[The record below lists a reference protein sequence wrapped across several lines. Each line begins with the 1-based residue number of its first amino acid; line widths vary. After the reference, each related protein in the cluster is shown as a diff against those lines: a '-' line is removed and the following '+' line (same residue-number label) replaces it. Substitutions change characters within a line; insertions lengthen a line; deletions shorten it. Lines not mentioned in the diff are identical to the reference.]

1 MNTDR
6 PPFAERPSSLAQDAS
21 FAIRPLALNRNARD
35 INRLWRE
42 TLGSAWP
49 LSPSRL
55 AASLRGTGPASGL
68 VKWGA
73 FLGCRL
79 IGVIAAEI
87 TGEDQAALI
96 LIAVASDH
104 QRRGVGTDLLDRL
117 KRTFGA
123 KDIRT
128 LTLGAGASQPLWHGV
143 PISLPSALAF
153 FERHGGILDETSY
166 DLVGTITD
174 FRAPEPLMKRA
185 HQYGITFETLRPEF
199 ASALLAFEQEHFPF
213 WQPFFVEAIANGA
226 LRDVLIARRQAEI
239 AGGLLLSET
248 PYCPGIQWAQRLGP
262 RLGAFG
268 ILGVAPAHRE
278 RGIGLALAAY
288 ATEHLQR
295 RGIQTCFLH
304 WTDLRDWYSRLGF
317 RVWEEYRLG
326 RLSFVAEKFL

>member
-1 MNTDR
+1 
-6 PPFAERPSSLAQDAS
+6 
-21 FAIRPLALNRNARD
+21 
-35 INRLWRE
+35 
-42 TLGSAWP
+42 LGSAWP

-87 TGEDQAALI
+87 TAEDQAALI
-96 LIAVASDH
+96 LIAVVPDH
-104 QRRGVGTDLLDRL
+104 QRRGVGTGLLDRL
-117 KRTFGA
+117 KRA
-123 KDIRT
+123 
-128 LTLGAGASQPLWHGV
+128 LGGPSHSVPAHPNHSGTASRSPCQARLRFV

-174 FRAPEPLMKRA
+174 FRTPEPLMKRA

-199 ASALLAFEQEHFPF
+199 APALLAFEREHFPF

-239 AGGLLLSET
+239 AGGLLLSEA
-248 PYCPGIQWAQRLGP
+248 PYCPGVQWAQRLGP
-262 RLGAFG
+262 RLGAFARSAFRRLRHSRG
-268 ILGVAPAHRE
+268 RACPPGTGSRIGARRLCNRAPPTAWCPNLFPALDRST
-278 RGIGLALAAY
+278 GLVQPA
-288 ATEHLQR
+288 
-295 RGIQTCFLH
+295 
-304 WTDLRDWYSRLGF
+304 RLPS
-317 RVWEEYRLG
+317 LG
-326 RLSFVAEKFL
+326 RIPIGPTFIRGGKIPINSRNRSLSVRFEKSCP